1 MSKRFK
7 GMGVLDT
14 SDDLVRF
21 WVIISVSAGIGVLL
35 MIITVCIFRRYSFY
49 LSVCRCQFISSL
61 PPSQLTLSP
70 LPTPNSSK
78 EDPTDKSTNS
88 GQSSLSEKIMREIM
102 LPFPDIEGDGFSH
115 TLEEKSD
122 SQTPIHL
129 PLNQITL

>member
-61 PPSQLTLSP
+61 PPSQLTSP
-70 LPTPNSSK
+70 LPSPNSSK